1 MEKLDAKQ
9 INATQEVL
17 RGLMISIIASVPSL
31 DRAALAQALSA
42 FATHPGISTD
52 ARAMLNDL
60 AAGATA
66 LAPSKRAD

>member
-1 MEKLDAKQ
+1 MEQLN
-9 INATQEVL
+9 ITQEVL
-17 RGLMISIIASVPSL
+17 RGLMVSLIAAVPNM

-42 FATHPGISTD
+42 FATHPGISTE

-66 LAPSKRAD
+66 LTPSKRAD